1 MIEMVNGFVCT
12 TSADVSDA
20 RRGLNP
26 ENVTGDPAKQEQL
39 DSRAGRAITPAV
51 VLGGSL
57 ASADQASDVPAVDVA
72 RPSRNG
78 AMPAPALRLFDLSV

>member
-12 TSADVSDA
+12 TSADVSHA

-39 DSRAGRAITPAV
+39 DARVGRAIPPAV
-51 VLGGSL
+51 VFGGSL
-57 ASADQASDVPAVDVA
+57 AGSDGTSDEPVADVA

-78 AMPAPALRLFDLSV
+78 AMPLPAARLFDLSV

>member
-12 TSADVSDA
+12 TSADVSHA

-26 ENVTGDPAKQEQL
+26 ENVSGDPAKQEQL
-39 DSRAGRAITPAV
+39 DARVGRAIPPAV
-51 VLGGSL
+51 VFGGSL
-57 ASADQASDVPAVDVA
+57 ADRGATSDVPAVDVA

-78 AMPAPALRLFDLSV
+78 ALPLPAARLFDLSV

>member
-12 TSADVSDA
+12 TSADVSHA

-39 DSRAGRAITPAV
+39 DARVGRAIPPAV
-51 VLGGSL
+51 VFGGSL
-57 ASADQASDVPAVDVA
+57 AGSGETSEVPAADVA
-72 RPSRNG
+72 RPSRTG
-78 AMPAPALRLFDLSV
+78 AMPLPAARLFDLSV